1 MTWAGAVLSVVG
13 ATILSTNLSYSW
25 TGYWWMLIGSL
36 LWLELSIRFQ
46 MWPSVF
52 MWTIFS
58 VINLN
63 GIYRWT
69 PW

>member
-1 MTWAGAVLSVVG
+1 MTWAGAIMSVVG
-13 ATILSTNLSYSW
+13 ATILSLNVEISW

-36 LWLELSIRFQ
+36 LWLELSIRARLY
-46 MWPSVF
+46 PSVT
-52 MWTIFS
+52 MWAIFS